1 MGDTCFHVFVSDLGN
16 GNQFP
21 FPILEMETGFHD
33 VLATPNSIV
42 FLILETETSF
52 RFLFWKRK
60 PVSMMCL
67 QR

>member
-1 MGDTCFHVFVSDLGN
+1 
-16 GNQFP
+16 
-21 FPILEMETGFHD
+21 METGFHD

-52 RFLFWKRK
+52 RFLFWKQK